1 MVLLSL
7 GSLNPVAALNAS
19 PNVPPN
25 VPPNAS
31 PNVF

>member
-7 GSLNPVAALNAS
+7 GSLNPVAA